1 MAYQQKDYYISAKDN
16 EYYQVLNI
24 VKHRLQEAKQKG
36 NYGVWG
42 ETLEKLLLELEEN
55 QGENL
60 TPWHYNMIIMILLDF
75 VPENIKED

>member
-1 MAYQQKDYYISAKDN
+1 MAYEQKDYYISTKDN

-24 VKHRLQEAKQKG
+24 VKFRLEEAKQKG
-36 NYGVWG
+36 NYAVWG

-60 TPWHYNMIIMILLDF
+60 TPGHYNMIIMILLDF